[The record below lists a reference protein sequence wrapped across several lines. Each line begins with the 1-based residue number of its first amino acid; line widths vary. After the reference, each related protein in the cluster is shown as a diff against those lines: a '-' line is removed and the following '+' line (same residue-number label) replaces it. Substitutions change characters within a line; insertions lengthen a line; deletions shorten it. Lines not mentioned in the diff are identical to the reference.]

1 MVLLDNMD
9 LKSIN
14 TAAQI
19 NRLETVKLSDLKPDE
34 PMLIKGIKIIQ
45 TTYGKSV
52 LVDLGEKQVFLPR
65 RIVESVEAN
74 ITRFAPDKYTLTYK
88 GIIDCGKLNP
98 TYNFE
103 IKEASIRRISIGM
116 SEAMYFNSEQ
126 KLNDHVVDCSKLN
139 NCKITFPEE
148 RALFF
153 KNHKYKIPTPFVIY
167 ADFEAM
173 LEPLSEESST
183 KSTKYQKHTAFSV
196 GYYFKCS
203 YDDNLS
209 FYKSHRGA
217 DCVQWFSNELE
228 TISKFIDTKLTTVVP
243 MNMSQV
249 QEMEFRLATICH
261 ICEKPF
267 KDTEDHKKTR
277 DHNHLTVPIVLH
289 NLSNY
294 DGHFIISE
302 VAKTGSIYL
311 LPINKERF
319 LAESLDKLSSYLT
332 NNELLNLRKEFHDLD
347 DGKFKLLTRKG
358 VFPYDYIDKIDKL
371 QVTQLPDQEEFYNKL
386 MDNNISD
393 EDYRHAQNIWNKFEI
408 KNLGEYSD
416 LYLKTDVLLLA
427 DVFEN
432 FRQKCLN
439 TYKLDPAHYYTLPGY
454 TWDCMLKYTKVEL
467 DYIKDIDMLMF
478 IERGIRGGVSQCP
491 NRYAKANNKYIPN
504 FDSTQPVKYL
514 TYFDVNNL
522 YGWAMSQ
529 YLPYADFRWV
539 DTNIDVLNISDE
551 SDQGYILEV
560 DLEYPIHLHDAHKDF
575 PLCPEHRI
583 PPNSKLSK
591 LMTTLYNKERYV
603 IHYRNLKQA
612 LELGLKITKT
622 HRILQFK
629 QSPWLKGYI
638 DLNTKLRTQS
648 KNDFEKNLFKLMN
661 NAVFGKTMENIRKHR
676 VVKLKNQWEG
686 RYGASNYIAS
696 PNFHSRAI
704 FNNNLV
710 AIELNK
716 SEICFNKALF
726 VDTDSLIYEVQCE
739 DVYTQ
744 IIKNYLEK
752 FDTSDYAPD
761 NPYNLPLVNK
771 KVLGLMKDECNGSI
785 MTHFVG
791 LRSKMYSILIEGKQ
805 CIKKSKGVKSN
816 VVKKS
821 ITFDDYE
828 NCLRKSIEMHRTQRT
843 IQSKLHHVYSVEQ
856 SKIALSPYDDKR
868 HLLNNI
874 EHNTLPWGHY
884 SIMDM

>member
-1 MVLLDNMD
+1 MIICNKQQRNITKILLDFCKSHNGLRNSESLGISRKLHTHIAH
-9 LKSIN
+9 LKRYKHLFNSLAHVGAGHKNTRSRRVHWEDIN
-14 TAAQI
+14 SPV
-19 NRLETVKLSDLKPDE
+19 RLTKQKLSKHVNL
-34 PMLIKGIKIIQ
+34 LIIQ
-45 TTYGKSV
+45 
-52 LVDLGEKQVFLPR
+52 
-65 RIVESVEAN
+65 N
-74 ITRFAPDKYTLTYK
+74 KYWDER
-88 GIIDCGKLNP
+88 GDGNDMDSE
-98 TYNFE
+98 FE
-103 IKEASIRRISIGM
+103 IKYHFCWIKNLSRLVSSQLSKRTR
-116 SEAMYFNSEQ
+116 YFNSEQ

-153 KNHKYKIPTPFVIY
+153 KNHKYKISTPFVIY

-358 VFPYDYIDKIDKL
+358 V
-371 QVTQLPDQEEFYNKL
+371 TQLPDQEEFYNKL

-408 KNLGEYSD
+408 KNLD

-551 SDQGYILEV
+551 SDQGYILE
-560 DLEYPIHLHDAHKDF
+560 
-575 PLCPEHRI
+575 
-583 PPNSKLSK
+583 
-591 LMTTLYNKERYV
+591 
-603 IHYRNLKQA
+603 
-612 LELGLKITKT
+612 
-622 HRILQFK
+622 
-629 QSPWLKGYI
+629 
-638 DLNTKLRTQS
+638 
-648 KNDFEKNLFKLMN
+648 LMN

-726 VDTDSLIYEVQCE
+726 VAKALLNKLLSEISQKLF
-739 DVYTQ
+739 
-744 IIKNYLEK
+744 II
-752 FDTSDYAPD
+752 
-761 NPYNLPLVNK
+761 
-771 KVLGLMKDECNGSI
+771 
-785 MTHFVG
+785 
-791 LRSKMYSILIEGKQ
+791 
-805 CIKKSKGVKSN
+805 
-816 VVKKS
+816 S
-821 ITFDDYE
+821 IT
-828 NCLRKSIEMHRTQRT
+828 
-843 IQSKLHHVYSVEQ
+843 SKDIDRV
-856 SKIALSPYDDKR
+856 
-868 HLLNNI
+868 
-874 EHNTLPWGHY
+874 
-884 SIMDM
+884 